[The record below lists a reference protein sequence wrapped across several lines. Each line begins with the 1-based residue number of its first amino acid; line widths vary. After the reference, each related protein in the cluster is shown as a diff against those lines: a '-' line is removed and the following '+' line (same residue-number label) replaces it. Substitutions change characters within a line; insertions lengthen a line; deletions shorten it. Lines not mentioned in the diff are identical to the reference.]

1 MVFRLLSG
9 DVSAPACSEPIWTTF
24 IQQGQGK
31 AALRHAWYLMI
42 SHMSTDRKSENRV
55 SRPARNAETLY
66 LHLQK
71 VHRSMSWQVS
81 RFVHIATRISFNLR
95 SSDDKFLNCAF
106 WWKWHTRFAP
116 RIIVSKKSV
125 PAISPYCWQPSPSNA
140 RRTWF
145 WHVFKSFLKNI
156 CLFLLAFCAYSS
168 DSVSVS
174 GNWLMKQHLI
184 GRQCGD
190 VIPMSSLNP
199 GDGWIVVPG
208 MKTPMKTPLAFLHYT
223 RR

>member
-1 MVFRLLSG
+1 
-9 DVSAPACSEPIWTTF
+9 
-24 IQQGQGK
+24 
-31 AALRHAWYLMI
+31 MI
-42 SHMSTDRKSENRV
+42 FHMSTDRKSKNKV

-81 RFVHIATRISFNLR
+81 RFVHIATHISFNLR
-95 SSDDKFLNCAF
+95 ISDDKFLNCAF
-106 WWKWHTRFAP
+106 WWRWSIRFAP

-125 PAISPYCWQPSPSNA
+125 PAISRYCWQPSPSNA

-145 WHVFKSFLKNI
+145 WHVFKSFFKNI
-156 CLFLLAFCAYSS
+156 CLFLFAFCAYSS

-190 VIPMSSLNP
+190 VILMSSLNP

-208 MKTPMKTPLAFLHYT
+208 MKTPKKTPLAFLHISSLHQEVGQAVACCSML
-223 RR
+223 